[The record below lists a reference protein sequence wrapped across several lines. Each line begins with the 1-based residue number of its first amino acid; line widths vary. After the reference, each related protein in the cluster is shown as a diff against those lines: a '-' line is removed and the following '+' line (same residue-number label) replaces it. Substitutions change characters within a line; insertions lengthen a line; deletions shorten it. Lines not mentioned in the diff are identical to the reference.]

1 MARIRLNSLAFLAVN
16 EAATRTYGY
25 SRDEFLS
32 MTINNIRGGVVGW
45 WGVYL
50 LNTLCYNPPALHKNR
65 SGGRCRRQP
74 GEESPNTTGQR
85 AR

>member
-32 MTINNIRGGVVGW
+32 MTVNNIRGGVVVGW
-45 WGVYL
+45 GGVY
-50 LNTLCYNPPALHKNR
+50 TC
-65 SGGRCRRQP
+65 
-74 GEESPNTTGQR
+74 
-85 AR
+85 